1 MVKVVSFD
9 VWNTLLRL
17 DKVYVKL
24 AELVGNVSGLSREEA
39 LNKILNAYRE
49 ARKLRRLGKVKA
61 SEVVEKSRSLMAK
74 YLGLKEEVL
83 SNLIT
88 KSFLL
93 LKTNEVLI
101 EDVPTVLKHIK
112 ELGLRTVI
120 LGNVL
125 FWPSTYTRKLLESV
139 GISKYFDAQF
149 YADEVGVQ
157 KPDSKAFLIICK
169 VLRVEP
175 EEVIHVGDG
184 ISEDLGGALSVGFKA
199 VLISDKVE
207 RPISIGDSI
216 HIIPRIRYLIDI
228 IKLIKGE

>member
-1 MVKVVSFD
+1 LVKVVSFD

-17 DKVYVKL
+17 DRVYVRL
-24 AELVGNVSGLSREEA
+24 AELVGTVSSMSKEEA
-39 LNKILNAYRE
+39 LNKILKAYKE
-49 ARKLRRLGKVKA
+49 AKKLRRLGKVKA
-61 SEVVEKSRSLMAK
+61 SEVVERSRSLMAE

-83 SNLIT
+83 TNLIT

-101 EDVPTVLKHIK
+101 EDVPTILKYIK
-112 ELGLRTVI
+112 KLGLRTVI

-169 VLRVEP
+169 VLSVEP

-199 VLISDKVE
+199 VLISDRVE
-207 RPISIGDSI
+207 KPISIGDSI
-216 HIIPRIRYLIDI
+216 HIIPHIRHLINV
-228 IKLIKGE
+228 IKLIKRE

>member
-1 MVKVVSFD
+1 LVKVVSFD